1 MNQTNLHAGT
11 GTDGT
16 EVDVVIVGCGPTGA
30 TLSLLLAKY
39 GLTTLILERERSIYP
54 LPRAVHF
61 DDQIMRV
68 FQSIGVVEKLEKV
81 VRYNPGMRFV
91 DPTGQLLLD
100 WPRPAGVGE
109 NGWHTSYRFHQPDL
123 ESILREK
130 IESNVHARLM
140 VNVEVSSLEQSDQ
153 QVTVGFTDRQS
164 GESDSVQAR
173 YVVGCDG
180 ARSIVRKHIN
190 EDVEDLGFKERWL
203 VIDVLLQQ
211 EKPELGDF
219 TIQHCGRERP
229 ATYVRC
235 PANRRRWEI
244 SLKPDDDLNTVTSD
258 ESVWDLIGQWL
269 SPHEA
274 IIERRAVYE
283 FRSLIAK
290 QWRDRRIL
298 IAGDAAHLTPP
309 FMGQGMCAGI
319 RDVAN
324 LSWKLAS
331 CCGTHGCSDSTKN
344 ELLDSYQSE
353 RIPNVREYIE
363 TAIRLGT
370 LINSCSTEQS
380 LKQAFGKKEGTEK
393 MKSIVPRLGVGLGAG
408 DESQRGGWF
417 PQPLLSNGQLLD
429 QTIGLNPVLLISA
442 TLFADYQRSAPNDE
456 ICIAVISVEQEPAL
470 ASVLAE
476 YGAEAVL
483 LRPDRYL
490 LGAANDVSQLQSLI
504 NAALLF
510 VPSTDLDY

>member
-1 MNQTNLHAGT
+1 MNQTNLNAGM
-11 GTDGT
+11 GTNGT
-16 EVDVVIVGCGPTGA
+16 EVDVVIVGCGPIGA

-39 GLTTLILERERSIYP
+39 GLTTLILERERSIYS

-68 FQSIGVVEKLEKV
+68 FQSIGIVEELVRV

-91 DPTGQLLLD
+91 DPAGQLLLD

-130 IESNVHARLM
+130 IESSVFAQLM
-140 VNVEVSSLEQSDQ
+140 VNVEVNELEQSDQ
-153 QVTVGFTDRQS
+153 QVTVGFTERQS
-164 GESDSVQAR
+164 GESGSVQAR

-244 SLKPDDDLNTVTSD
+244 SLKPDDDLNTVTGD

-274 IIERRAVYE
+274 VIERRAVYE

-290 QWRDRRIL
+290 QWRDRRIF

-331 CCGTHGCSDSTKN
+331 CCSTNGSSDATRD
-344 ELLDSYQSE
+344 ELLNSYQSE
-353 RIPNVREYIE
+353 RIPNVREYID

-393 MKSIVPRLGVGLGAG
+393 MKSIVPRLGMGLGAG
-408 DESQRGGWF
+408 DESRRGDWF
-417 PQPLLSNGQLLD
+417 PQPLMSNGQLLD
-429 QTIGLNPVLLISA
+429 QNVGLNPVLLISA
-442 TLFADYQRSAPNDE
+442 ELLASYQQCALNDE
-456 ICIAVISVEQEPAL
+456 ICINVISVEQEPAL
-470 ASVLAE
+470 ASALAE

-483 LRPDRYL
+483 LRPDHYL

-504 NAALLF
+504 NAASLF
-510 VPSTDLDY
+510 VPSTDRDD